1 MRFFIGVCN
10 NEHCYLH
17 SFLFYFFAHLEALQ
31 YTHGSEIHCMYVT
44 SIINESPRYTG
55 VVRSYYILCPIMF

>member
-44 SIINESPRYTG
+44 SIMNLQDIQELSDLTIYS
-55 VVRSYYILCPIMF
+55 VQ